1 MDRARLGAR
10 LAEVAVELDGRWFL
24 RMTHGHCASLSVD
37 ERAQRYLCAVYELR
51 PDACRAFSE
60 GSRACELIRREA
72 LVRRGR

>member
-1 MDRARLGAR
+1 VDRERLGAR
-10 LAEVAVELDGRWFL
+10 LSQVAIELDGRWFL
-24 RMTHGHCASLSVD
+24 RMTRGHCDSLTVD

-72 LVRRGR
+72 LVRRAR